1 MPLVKVNDLLRH
13 ATENHYGVA
22 AVNVCN
28 YETIKWVAEA
38 AGRERIPVIIQF
50 YPGFEKYIAL
60 KHVAAIAKEFA
71 EKSEV
76 PIGVHL
82 DHSAGYGIAVGGVRD
97 GFPSVMVDG
106 SALPYEENVALT
118 AAVVQAAGVFNVDVE
133 AELGHV
139 GSGANVDDIVNA
151 DHYTNVEQAV
161 EFVERTGCGS
171 LAVAVGNAHGA
182 YVQTPNLDFERIA
195 ALRKALPIPLVLHGC
210 SDIPHEQLQESVRLG
225 MSKFNIATEYF
236 RACYASVEKQVAAGE
251 AKGNLFGL
259 MNAAAEDAIDVVT
272 ESLASG
278 DDAAAKSAVEM
289 TRSMDQMERD
299 IENRCLR
306 LLLQQ
311 QPVARDLRTISAAM
325 KMVTDLQRIGDQCA
339 HIAEISLLLKEQKQ
353 TRTLADIRTM
363 SQKAGVM
370 VKRSIFAYVNRD
382 TEAAQAVIAL
392 DDEVD
397 ALFRTIKGELVELI
411 AGNRDE
417 ADQAID
423 LIIIAKYL
431 ERIADHAVNIAQW
444 AIFCVT
450 GEILG

>member
-1 MPLVKVNDLLRH
+1 MRKTFDAELQEL
-13 ATENHYGVA
+13 
-22 AVNVCN
+22 N
-28 YETIKWVAEA
+28 YEMIDMA
-38 AGRERIPVIIQF
+38 
-50 YPGFEKYIAL
+50 
-60 KHVAAIAKEFA
+60 
-71 EKSEV
+71 
-76 PIGVHL
+76 
-82 DHSAGYGIAVGGVRD
+82 
-97 GFPSVMVDG
+97 
-106 SALPYEENVALT
+106 
-118 AAVVQAAGVFNVDVE
+118 
-133 AELGHV
+133 
-139 GSGANVDDIVNA
+139 
-151 DHYTNVEQAV
+151 
-161 EFVERTGCGS
+161 
-171 LAVAVGNAHGA
+171 
-182 YVQTPNLDFERIA
+182 
-195 ALRKALPIPLVLHGC
+195 
-210 SDIPHEQLQESVRLG
+210 
-225 MSKFNIATEYF
+225 
-236 RACYASVEKQVAAGE
+236 
-251 AKGNLFGL
+251 
-259 MNAAAEDAIDVVT
+259 AAAEDAIDVVT

-339 HIAEISLLLKEQKQ
+339 NIAEISLLLKEQKQ
-353 TRTLADIRTM
+353 TRT
-363 SQKAGVM
+363 GVM